1 MRSPSIQLYFSLC
14 LSKPFLNADVSRNHV
29 NYMTASIFV
38 EKVKFSISFCFK
50 VDLIQTKFY
59 FNHASIFADVRIIFL
74 SNLAIIDWFVG
85 LWFPLVEWFSA
96 KNVLEIKLWML
107 MLMLRLVCCHYESW
121 TCYPL
126 ILVVLPWNLL
136 MLSSRHIYIVT
147 LWCAAFS
154 AEEKNSICINTQSS
168 QHDLEWVWLVP
179 LY

>member
-1 MRSPSIQLYFSLC
+1 MLITQIEKNRMQFNLSIKFKTREIIVRSPSIQLYFSLC

-85 LWFPLVEWFSA
+85 L
-96 KNVLEIKLWML
+96 
-107 MLMLRLVCCHYESW
+107 
-121 TCYPL
+121 
-126 ILVVLPWNLL
+126 
-136 MLSSRHIYIVT
+136 
-147 LWCAAFS
+147 
-154 AEEKNSICINTQSS
+154 
-168 QHDLEWVWLVP
+168 
-179 LY
+179 